1 MLKKI
6 SLAALAATFIT
17 GSAAV
22 AYAELNISGVDGGA
36 TTSAT
41 LRGDWALSNAEGMA
55 MQSPTASMDSYG
67 YASERRLDRSQQRDR
82 NNARMPYNN

>member
-22 AYAELNISGVDGGA
+22 AYAESNISGVDGGA

-41 LRGDWALSNAEGMA
+41 LRGDWALSYGDAMS
-55 MQSPTASMDSYG
+55 MQSPSASMNSYG
-67 YASERRLDRSQQRDR
+67 YASERRLDRSHQRDR
-82 NNARMPYNN
+82 NNARMKHNN